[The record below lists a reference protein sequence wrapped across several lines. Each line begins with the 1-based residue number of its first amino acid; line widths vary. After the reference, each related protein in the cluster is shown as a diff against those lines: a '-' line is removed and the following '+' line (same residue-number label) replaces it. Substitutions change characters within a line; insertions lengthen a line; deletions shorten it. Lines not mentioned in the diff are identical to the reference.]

1 MNAIVGICLLSLSGI
16 VSSPAFAHNI
26 SPEDITRMNQGGV
39 LDYIHLGA
47 IHMLTGYDH
56 LLFLFGVMFFLT
68 AFKDIAKFVTA
79 FTLGHCITLV
89 AATYM
94 HITFNYFLV
103 DAAIAASV
111 IYKGFDNNNGFRRW
125 FDMNS
130 PNQLLMVFAFG
141 LLLSLIHISEPTRP
155 Y

>member
-68 AFKDIAKFVTA
+68 SFKDIAKFVTA
-79 FTLGHCITLV
+79 FTFGHCITLV
-89 AATYM
+89 GATYM

-103 DAAIAASV
+103 TLDGYYV
-111 IYKGFDNNNGFRRW
+111 I
-125 FDMNS
+125 
-130 PNQLLMVFAFG
+130 
-141 LLLSLIHISEPTRP
+141 
-155 Y
+155 